1 VRFRGE
7 ERIKSKK
14 DYNNIIYYIY
24 IIYYIK
30 YLSTFPKLLEKV
42 KNAKAQ
48 KTHMRNSG
56 GCRIK
61 ILS

>member
-1 VRFRGE
+1 M
-7 ERIKSKK
+7 
-14 DYNNIIYYIY
+14 Y

-48 KTHMRNSG
+48 KTHIVLTD